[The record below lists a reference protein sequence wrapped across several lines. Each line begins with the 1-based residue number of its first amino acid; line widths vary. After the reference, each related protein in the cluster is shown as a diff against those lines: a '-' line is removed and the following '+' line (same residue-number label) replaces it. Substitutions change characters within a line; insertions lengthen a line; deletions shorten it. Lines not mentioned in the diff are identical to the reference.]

1 SKVNAE
7 SVSLLVNARGIW
19 AYQFD
24 TARQQ
29 ELAKQ
34 LAGKKLADAQK
45 VLNGHPG
52 IANSKI
58 DVQSKNDPLPTDP
71 TQIKFN
77 IQSVSGEKSSGNED
91 NSGGNPNSSSTPSV
105 NGKGLVPDSGK
116 DKRA

>member
-24 TARQQ
+24 DVRRQ
-29 ELAKQ
+29 ELARQ
-34 LAGKKLADAQK
+34 LAGKKLTDAQK
-45 VLNGHPG
+45 VLNGQSG

-58 DVQSKNDPLPTDP
+58 DALSKNDPLPTDP
-71 TQIKFN
+71 SQITFK

-91 NSGGNPNSSSTPSV
+91 NNGGNSNNSPTPV
-105 NGKGLVPDSGK
+105 SG
-116 DKRA
+116 R